1 MIGNLRVMLGRTSS
15 IRLLPASAKMEDA
28 KMSPTALSVTL
39 SSLCERE
46 GSEAKPGRVVRGSS
60 GAVLYL

>member
-1 MIGNLRVMLGRTSS
+1 MIGNLRVMLGRNSS
-15 IRLLPASAKMEDA
+15 TRLLPASAIMEDA
-28 KMSPTALSVTL
+28 KMSPTTLAVTL

-46 GSEAKPGRVVRGSS
+46 GSDAKSGLVVAASS